1 MAKPT
6 KSKATAK
13 SKVTA
18 KSKLAAKAKA
28 ATKAEMAAESD
39 ARIFA
44 VDTRFQKMA
53 RREGG
58 VPRDKAIEQARTQ
71 IEDVKSNFDDWLAVE
86 LKEFE
91 NLMKKVEGA
100 TASPDWI
107 KAVNFHSRQLRDSST
122 TFGFELLAFISRS
135 LCEILD
141 SIEAGSECNME
152 SITCHIE
159 SLFLAGQMSYRHLR
173 PEQVPELT
181 EGLHRVV
188 KRVTAS
194 T

>member
-1 MAKPT
+1 MTKAAKA
-6 KSKATAK
+6 KSKAT
-13 SKVTA
+13 T
-18 KSKLAAKAKA
+18 KSKLVAKAKA
-28 ATKAEMAAESD
+28 AAKAEMAEQSK

-44 VDTRFQKMA
+44 VDTRFQKLA

-58 VPRDKAIEQARTQ
+58 VPRDRAIEQARIG
-71 IEDVKSNFDDWLAVE
+71 IEDVKSNFDDWLALE
-86 LKEFE
+86 LKEFKS
-91 NLMKKVEGA
+91 LMKKVDGA
-100 TASPDWI
+100 EASADWI
-107 KAVNFHSRQLRDSST
+107 KTVNFHSRQLRDSST
-122 TFGFELLAFISRS
+122 TFGFELLAFIARS

-141 SIEAGSECNME
+141 SVEAGSECSME

-159 SLFLAGQMSYRHLR
+159 SLFLAGQISYRHLK

>member
-1 MAKPT
+1 MAKAA

-13 SKVTA
+13 SKR
-18 KSKLAAKAKA
+18 AAKAKVA
-28 ATKAEMAAESD
+28 AKAEMAAESD
-39 ARIFA
+39 VRIFT
-44 VDTRFQKMA
+44 VDTRFQKLA

-58 VPRDKAIEQARTQ
+58 VPRDKAIEQAQIQ
-71 IEDVKSNFDDWLAVE
+71 IEDAKSNFDGWLALE
-86 LKEFE
+86 LIEFKS
-91 NLMKKVEGA
+91 LMKKVDGA
-100 TASPDWI
+100 EASTDWI
-107 KAVNFHSRQLRDSST
+107 KTVNFHSRQLRDSST
-122 TFGFELLAFISRS
+122 TFGFELLAFIARS

-159 SLFLAGQMSYRHLR
+159 SFFLAGQTSYRHLK
-173 PEQVPELT
+173 PEQVPALT